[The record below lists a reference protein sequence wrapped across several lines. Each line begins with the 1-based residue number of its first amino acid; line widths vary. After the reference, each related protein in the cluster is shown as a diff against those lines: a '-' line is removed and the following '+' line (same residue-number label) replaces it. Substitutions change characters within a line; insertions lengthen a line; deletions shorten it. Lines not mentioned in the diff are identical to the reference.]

1 MKVPYLIFS
10 FLLLICSGAFSQN
23 IDILSRSDTFE
34 RKGKQRSFIFWNN
47 PADSAGLE
55 YVATLS
61 SKGSAMGGNSLWE
74 LWIHAGN
81 RSNRMGSNVFI
92 FRSFTDSDS
101 TRPELVVDLYLAT
114 EEALQ
119 RNTAREEKNVV
130 YLFGNK
136 GKAMSVKVNAEQKDI
151 PANGTLRYEVP
162 AGSELKLS
170 KGGAMGAWRNIR
182 GEENK
187 AALYFSVSGAGL
199 GGAVPPAGSMGISVN
214 SGRITDMNPHFARM
228 LMAVQQQSAR

>member
-1 MKVPYLIFS
+1 MKIPNLLF
-10 FLLLICSGAFSQN
+10 FCLLLICSEAYSQN
-23 IDILSRSDTFE
+23 IDILRQSDAFE

-47 PADSAGLE
+47 PADTAGLE

-61 SKGSAMGGNSLWE
+61 SKGSAMGGSSLWE
-74 LWIHAGN
+74 LWVHAGN
-81 RSNRMGSNVFI
+81 RSNRMGANVFI

-101 TRPELVVDLYLAT
+101 TRPELIVDLYLAT

-136 GKAMSVKVNAEQKDI
+136 GKAMSVKVNQEQKDI
-151 PANGTLRYEVP
+151 PANGVLRYEVP
-162 AGSELKLS
+162 AGSELQLS
-170 KGGAMGAWRNIR
+170 KGGAMGAWRTVK

-199 GGAVPPAGSMGISVN
+199 GGAVPPAGSMGISIN

-228 LMAVQQQSAR
+228 LMAVQQQTAP